1 MANSSLSEQMY
12 GLTAPS
18 IAQRVTLAIGLAGCV
33 VLAGWLLFFGGA
45 AVAGHWFHRRWATGD
60 FTRRAALGCAFVI
73 YFVRVLF
80 TEFRFLKRGVS
91 WNEVLTIVPWA
102 FVLYI
107 LLALAGGTNQAPFA
121 AAAITG
127 AVFFVLGSWMN
138 SYAEHQRHVF
148 KQRPENYGQLYTG
161 GLFRLVRHPNYFG
174 DLVSFT
180 GLCLMA
186 GRWYTAIIPVLMF
199 FGFVL
204 VNVPALDQHL
214 ARHYGSAFEVYARK
228 TRKLIPF
235 VY

>member
-1 MANSSLSEQMY
+1 MANSLFPNRCMASPL
-12 GLTAPS
+12 PS

-45 AVAGHWFHRRWATGD
+45 AVAGHFPPPLGHWRFHAP
-60 FTRRAALGCAFVI
+60 GCA
-73 YFVRVLF
+73 RLR
-80 TEFRFLKRGVS
+80 FRHLLRPRPLYRIPISEARRKL
-91 WNEVLTIVPWA
+91 NEVLTIVPWA